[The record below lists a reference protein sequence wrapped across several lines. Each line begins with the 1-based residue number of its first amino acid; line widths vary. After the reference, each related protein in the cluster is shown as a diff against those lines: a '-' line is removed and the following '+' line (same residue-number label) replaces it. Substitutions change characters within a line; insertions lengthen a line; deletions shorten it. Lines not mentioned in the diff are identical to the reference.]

1 MLTIALKE
9 IINTTYIIR
18 AKSSFNLG
26 DQKRAKT
33 SSFEFHQTLCCAIK
47 VNILQETKLNPL
59 SAFLILIPKSMFKS
73 QDRQML
79 PVLPQIFLYLQ
90 VGRNYQILTL
100 QLSKNMKI
108 KVPVPI
114 L

>member
-33 SSFEFHQTLCCAIK
+33 SSFEFHQTLCCAVK

-73 QDRQML
+73 QML